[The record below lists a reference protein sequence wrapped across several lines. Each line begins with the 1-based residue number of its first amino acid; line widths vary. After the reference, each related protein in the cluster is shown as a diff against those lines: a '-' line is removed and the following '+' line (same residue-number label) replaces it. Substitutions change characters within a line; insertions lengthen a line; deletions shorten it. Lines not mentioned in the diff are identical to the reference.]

1 MCGLII
7 YIDKEG
13 KEQRCYVQGMKY
25 TESPAEYLERHGI
38 EFERTVEFWES
49 E

>member
-13 KEQRCYVQGMKY
+13 IERKCYVQGMQY
-25 TESPAEYLERHGI
+25 SESPAEYLERNGI